1 MYGVTGYLS
10 VPMVLMSGTVLVQGS
25 PVIMVTV

>member
-1 MYGVTGYLS
+1 MYGVTGYPS
-10 VPMVLMSGTVLVQGS
+10 VLMVLMNGTVLVQGS